1 MRSFLFTRP
10 TESTL
15 ATAATAVVRDRMV
28 TGTSD
33 SSAGI
38 GAE

>member
-1 MRSFLFTRP
+1 MRTVLFTFP
-10 TESTL
+10 TDSML
-15 ATAATAVVRDRMV
+15 VTAAVAAVRDRMV